1 MSTQV
6 LESKQFVDLKLSLRD
21 ELVLEYYRIMSN
33 LAQYK
38 RNVPKNKTN
47 SFLAKILRWRIFS

>member
-6 LESKQFVDLKLSLRD
+6 LESKYFVELKLSLRD
-21 ELVLEYYRIMSN
+21 EITLEYYRIMSI

-38 RNVPKNKTN
+38 RNVLKNKTN
-47 SFLAKILRWRIFS
+47 SFLAKILKWSAFS